1 MSKSRKSAVEAVA
14 QVETPV
20 ETEAATATATETET
34 ETKVEVENIESAVKL
49 IAKYGSKSNAIRAM
63 SAEGMKTGPIA
74 KALNIRYQHVRNVLM
89 RPLKRVIKEERDA
102 KAQAQATATSNDS
115 DNDNDSDDTNK

>member
-1 MSKSRKSAVEAVA
+1 MSKSRKSAVKAVA

-20 ETEAATATATETET
+20 ETEAATATATET

>member
-1 MSKSRKSAVEAVA
+1 MSRSRKSAVKAVA

-20 ETEAATATATETET
+20 ETEAATATATET